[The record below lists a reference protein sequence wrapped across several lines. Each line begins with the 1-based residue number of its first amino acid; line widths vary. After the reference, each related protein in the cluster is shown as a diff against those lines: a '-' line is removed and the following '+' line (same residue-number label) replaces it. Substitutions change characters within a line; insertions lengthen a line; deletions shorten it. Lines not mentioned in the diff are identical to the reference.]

1 MLTQEKLLKKVF
13 LCVAARDAAHDPRF
27 VALWETHADALRNK
41 IRALLDKLEG
51 A

>member
-1 MLTQEKLLKKVF
+1 MLTQEKLLQKVF
-13 LCVAARDAAHDPRF
+13 RCVEARDAAHDPRF
-27 VALWETHADALRNK
+27 VALWENHAAALRNK